1 MKLRTREEIVIRL
14 LREGDEITAKAFE
27 KMLRRFDEDDEMFGT
42 FHGKLIRSLYITDP
56 EKHIWKI
63 AVENNASDRSL
74 YRYRKEY
81 LGWIDFYRRK
91 LAPHPEAAAPSGN

>member
-1 MKLRTREEIVIRL
+1 MKLRTREEIVIGQ
-14 LREGDEITAKAFE
+14 LRAGDEITAKAFQ

-42 FHGKLIRSLYITDP
+42 YHGRLIRSLYITDT

-81 LGWIDFYRRK
+81 LGWIEFYRRK
-91 LAPHPEAAAPSGN
+91 LASRSEAAASADN

>member
-1 MKLRTREEIVIRL
+1 MKLRTREEIVIGQ
-14 LREGDEITAKAFE
+14 LRAGDEITAKAFQ

-42 FHGKLIRSLYITDP
+42 YHGRLIRSLYITDT

-81 LGWIDFYRRK
+81 LGWIEFYRRK
-91 LAPHPEAAAPSGN
+91 LASRSEAAASSHN